1 MAGLDT
7 SQTPCPIGGEV
18 NPKRLSVLIS
28 HHRLVMR
35 SHLNCRM
42 GHALK
47 ARVWARSGG
56 VLVHKL
62 SRAPAERLC
71 RSSIDTQS
79 QQPTREGSL
88 VGYDTCFRTS
98 ADRRSPAVSA
108 ISVRDTIP
116 QHPPG
121 LSTTGTR
128 RMRLSSILRQQS
140 STEASWSTV
149 TQGVDMHSLAII
161 STGFFRSATCAA
173 RNVPVC
179 DHSDRLAWNRCSR
192 TPQSCSTMSRAKSGK
207 PGVRRAY
214 SRV

>member
-62 SRAPAERLC
+62 SRAPAETPVPLQHRYSVATADARRFTGRLRHLLQNFS
-71 RSSIDTQS
+71 RSSFTGCFGNIGPRHNPAAPARAVNDRHASDAIVLHLATAVLD
-79 QQPTREGSL
+79 GGLL
-88 VGYDTCFRTS
+88 VDGH
-98 ADRRSPAVSA
+98 AGRRHAF
-108 ISVRDTIP
+108 
-116 QHPPG
+116 
-121 LSTTGTR
+121 TGDHFDG
-128 RMRLSSILRQQS
+128 ILPLGHLRG
-140 STEASWSTV
+140 T
-149 TQGVDMHSLAII
+149 
-161 STGFFRSATCAA
+161 
-173 RNVPVC
+173 
-179 DHSDRLAWNRCSR
+179 
-192 TPQSCSTMSRAKSGK
+192 
-207 PGVRRAY
+207 
-214 SRV
+214 